1 MILGLYRTATSLAG
15 PLVRIYLAGRRRRG
29 KEDPAR
35 FGERLGKAGRPRP
48 RGPLV
53 WIHGAS
59 VGEAI
64 SFLPLVERIR
74 SERPDWTV
82 LVTTGTVTS
91 ARILAARLPD
101 GAVHQFVPVDRSVY
115 VRRFLDHWKP
125 DLVLWA
131 ESEFWPN
138 LICGIAGRGTPLV
151 LVNGRVSARSFKGWS
166 RFKGLIVALLS
177 RFRLCLGQTQGDA
190 ERLTRLGAPL
200 AKCVGNLKF
209 AAPPLPAD
217 GRELETLSGLLGER
231 PRWLAASTHPGE
243 EEIIA
248 RVHGRLKDRFPGLL
262 TVIVPR
268 HPERGA
274 EIAATLRRS
283 GLNLALRSAG
293 DPVDAKTEIYVA
305 DTLGELGLFYRLIE
319 IVFMGKSLVP
329 LGGQNLLEPAR
340 LDCVLVHGPHMGN
353 FAEIVALMKQAGA
366 SVEAAGEEDLAE
378 KIERLLND
386 ADERAALA
394 KKAKETAA
402 AQAGVLDRV
411 MAELAPYFEEAAHAR
426 P

>member
-1 MILGLYRTATSLAG
+1 MLGLYKAATSLAG

-35 FGERLGKAGRPRP
+35 FGERLGKATRPRP
-48 RGPLV
+48 QGPLV
-53 WIHGAS
+53 WVHGAS

-64 SFLPLVERIR
+64 SFLPLMEKIR
-74 SERPDWTV
+74 TERPDWAV
-82 LVTTGTVTS
+82 LITTGTVTS
-91 ARILAARLPD
+91 ARLLADRLPA
-101 GAVHQFVPVDRSVY
+101 GAVHQFVPVDRSAY

-138 LICGIAGRGTPLV
+138 LICGIAGRGTPLI

-166 RFKGLIVALLS
+166 RLKGFIAALLS
-177 RFRLCLGQTQGDA
+177 RFRLCLGQTQGDT
-190 ERLTRLGAPL
+190 ERLIRLGARE

-217 GRELETLSGLLGER
+217 EGELETLSKMLGDR
-231 PRWLAASTHPGE
+231 PRWLAASTHEGE

-248 RVHGRLKDRFPGLL
+248 RVHERLKDRFPGLL

-274 EIAATLRRS
+274 GIATALRRS
-283 GLNLALRSAG
+283 GVNVALRSTG
-293 DPVDAKTEIYVA
+293 DPVDTKTEIYVA

-340 LDCVLVHGPHMGN
+340 LHCALVHGPHMGN
-353 FAEIVALMKQAGA
+353 FAEIAALMKQAGA
-366 SVEAAGEEDLAE
+366 SLEATGEEDLTE
-378 KIERLLND
+378 KIEKLFND
-386 ADERAALA
+386 AGERGTLA
-394 KKAKETAA
+394 TKAKETAA

>member
-1 MILGLYRTATSLAG
+1 MLGLYRAATVLAG

-29 KEDPAR
+29 KEDPDR

-48 RGPLV
+48 EGPLV

-64 SFLPLVERIR
+64 SFLPLLERIR
-74 SERPDWTV
+74 AEKPDWAV

-91 ARILAARLPD
+91 ARLLATRLPD
-101 GAVHQFVPVDRSVY
+101 GAVHQFVPVDRPAY
-115 VRRFLDHWKP
+115 VRRFLGHWKP

-138 LICGIAGRGTPLV
+138 LICGIAGRGAPLV
-151 LVNGRVSARSFKGWS
+151 LVNGRVSERSFKGWS
-166 RFKGLIVALLS
+166 RFKGSIAGLLS

-190 ERLTRLGAPL
+190 ERLTRLGAPV

-217 GRELETLSGLLGER
+217 EGELETLSGLLGGR
-231 PRWLAASTHPGE
+231 PRWLAASTHAGE
-243 EEIIA
+243 EEIAA
-248 RVHGRLKDRFPGLL
+248 RVHERLKGRFPGLL

-274 EIAATLRRS
+274 GIAAALRRS
-283 GLNLALRSAG
+283 GLNVALRSAG
-293 DPVDAKTEIYVA
+293 DRVGAKTELYVA
-305 DTLGELGLFYRLIE
+305 DTLGELGIFYRLIE

-340 LDCVLVHGPHMGN
+340 LDCALVHGPHMGN
-353 FAEIVALMKQAGA
+353 FAEIAALMKQAGA
-366 SVEAAGEEDLAE
+366 SLEAADEKGLAE
-378 KIERLLND
+378 KIERLLDD
-386 ADERAALA
+386 AGMRADLA
-394 KKAKETAA
+394 MKAKETAA

-411 MAELAPYFEEAAHAR
+411 MAELAPYFEEAVHAR